1 MTLVRW
7 TPRSML
13 GFRNEFD
20 QLFDSFFN
28 TPVKEETSIAAFAP
42 AVDIEEKE
50 KEFRITAELPGLK
63 KEEIKINIKDNL
75 LTIFGEKNK
84 GKKIEENNYHRT
96 ERIYG
101 SFQRT
106 FRLPEYTDQD
116 NIAAEYKDGILNV
129 SIPKLEESISKN
141 VEIKI
146 K

>member
-1 MTLVRW
+1 MTLVKW
-7 TPRSML
+7 MPGSML
-13 GFRNEFD
+13 GFRNEVD

-28 TPVKEETSIAAFAP
+28 TPVEEGTSITAFAP
-42 AVDIEEKE
+42 PVEIKE
-50 KEFRITAELPGLK
+50 KAKEFLITIELPGIK
-63 KEEIKINIKDNL
+63 KEEVSIKIKDSL
-75 LTIFGEKNK
+75 LSISGEKK
-84 GKKIEENNYHRT
+84 QEKKTEEKNYHRT

-106 FRLPEYTDQD
+106 FRLPEYADQD

-129 SIPKLEESISKN
+129 SIPKLKESISKN

>member
-7 TPRSML
+7 MPRNML

-28 TPVKEETSIAAFAP
+28 TSVKEETGIAAFAP

-75 LTIFGEKNK
+75 LAISGEKKNV
-84 GKKIEENNYHRT
+84 KKTEDENYHRT

-106 FRLPEYTDQD
+106 FRLPEYADQD

>member
-13 GFRNEFD
+13 GFRNEID
-20 QLFDSFFN
+20 QLFNSCFN
-28 TPVKEETSIAAFAP
+28 TPVKEETTIATFAP
-42 AVDIEEKE
+42 AVDIEEKD
-50 KEFRITAELPGLK
+50 KEFRITIELPGIK
-63 KEEIKINIKDNL
+63 KEEVSIKIKDNL
-75 LTIFGEKNK
+75 LTITGDKKK
-84 GKKIEENNYHRT
+84 GKKTEDENYHRT

-106 FRLPEYTDQD
+106 FRLPEYADQD
-116 NIAAEYKDGILNV
+116 NIAAEYKDGILIV
-129 SIPKLEESISKN
+129 SIPKLKESISKN

>member
-7 TPRSML
+7 TPGSML

-28 TPVKEETSIAAFAP
+28 TPVKEETSITAFAP

-84 GKKIEENNYHRT
+84 GKKIEEKNYHRT

-106 FRLPEYTDQD
+106 FRLPEYADQD

>member
-1 MTLVRW
+1 MTLVKW
-7 TPRSML
+7 MPGSML
-13 GFRNEFD
+13 GFRNEVD

-28 TPVKEETSIAAFAP
+28 TPVEKETGIAVFNP
-42 AVDIEEKE
+42 AVEIEEKA
-50 KEFRITAELPGLK
+50 KEFLITIELPGIK
-63 KEEIKINIKDNL
+63 KEEVSIKIKDSL
-75 LTIFGEKNK
+75 LSISGEKK
-84 GKKIEENNYHRT
+84 QEKKTEEKNYHRT

-106 FRLPEYTDQD
+106 FRLPEYADQD

-129 SIPKLEESISKN
+129 SIPKLKESISKN